1 MRHSLLMIS
10 LAGILAA
17 VPAWSQTASPTRS
30 DEPKAETRRAKPV
43 DEAKAKKDPEAAV
56 ASAIE
61 DAQPRHGSVTTA
73 KGVRIDYTV
82 TPGTLTIRNDAGDP
96 IASMFYVAYVAPRG
110 RDGHERPVTF
120 LFNGGPGSSSMWLH
134 MGSWGPV
141 RVDTP
146 TATAYAPAPF
156 PIEEN
161 RLTLLDD
168 TDLVFIDAV
177 GTGLSRAIGNAKP
190 QDFYGV
196 DPDIDAF
203 ARAVQRYLTIND
215 RWNAPKFI
223 YGESYGTLRAAGL
236 VYALQQRGIET
247 NGVVLQSSILNYG
260 ARQPGFDIS
269 PVRFLPSYAATAW
282 YHNRLPNRPATLEPF
297 LTEVRNWTRGPYLMA
312 LAQGDNLPDD
322 QRQAIAQQM
331 SAYTGLSVPF
341 LLHSD
346 LRVDLNRFRKELL
359 RDSGGTIGR
368 LDSRFVGTDVDS
380 AGDEPDYDVTDT
392 SMSGPYVAALNKYLF
407 GTLGYKTDLT
417 YRPTFYQEIGG
428 GHWDQKHRAPG
439 RGGQPMGL
447 AATSLDLAMTMRQNP
462 HLKVLSLNGY
472 YDMATPFFGAEWD
485 LAHMQIAPALR
496 KNITFRYYESGH
508 MIYIA
513 PDAMAKMKTDL
524 DAFYREA
531 TSGN

>member
-1 MRHSLLMIS
+1 MRRSLLLLTLS
-10 LAGILAA
+10 TALAMPVAA
-17 VPAWSQTASPTRS
+17 QKERHH
-30 DEPKAETRRAKPV
+30 DEPKADAKPAA
-43 DEAKAKKDPEAAV
+43 DMADPDAAV
-56 ASAIE
+56 ASATE

-73 KGVRIDYTV
+73 SGRKIDYV
-82 TPGTLTIRNDAGDP
+82 ATPGTLTIRNDAGDP
-96 IASMFYVAYVAPRG
+96 IASMFYVSYVARREKG
-110 RDGHERPVTF
+110 ARERPVTF

-141 RVDTP
+141 RIDTP
-146 TATAYAPAPF
+146 TPTAYPAAPYH
-156 PIEEN
+156 IEEN

-168 TDLVFIDAV
+168 SDLVFIDAV
-177 GTGLSRAIGNAKP
+177 GTGLSRPIGKSKG

-196 DPDIDAF
+196 DPDINAF
-203 ARAVQRYLTIND
+203 ASAVQRYLTLND
-215 RWNAPKFI
+215 RWDSPKFI

-236 VYALQQRGIET
+236 VYALQQRGIQA

-269 PVRFLPSYAATAW
+269 EVRFLPSYAAAAW
-282 YHNRLPNRPATLEPF
+282 YHNRLTNRPATLEPF
-297 LTEVRNWTRGPYLMA
+297 LTEVRNWARGPYLAA

-331 SAYTGLSVPF
+331 SAYTGLSVRS
-341 LLHSD
+341 LLESD
-346 LRVDLNRFRKELL
+346 LRIGLDRFRKELL
-359 RDSGGTIGR
+359 RDQRGTIGR
-368 LDSRFVGTDVDS
+368 LDARFVGTDVDA
-380 AGDEPDYDVTDT
+380 AGDKPDYDVTDT

-407 GTLGYKTDLT
+407 GTLGYKTNLT

-428 GHWDQKHRAPG
+428 GHWDQKHTGP
-439 RGGQPMGL
+439 GGQHMAL
-447 AATSLDLAMTMRQNP
+447 AATSIDLAMAMRQNP

-496 KNITFRYYESGH
+496 KNVSFRYYESGH

-513 PDAMAKMKTDL
+513 PEAMTKMKRDL
-524 DAFYREA
+524 DAFYADA
-531 TSGN
+531 TSGD